1 MLEADERPRMAA
13 RVPAPRA
20 ALDNSAAPPAEPAP
34 AAAADA
40 PAAKRRLPWLRLP
53 HPPGRRA
60 PLWLA
65 ALVAGALLAA
75 GPALVGD
82 PEPVRVD
89 ASDFGLGISGVD
101 PSGEMSDAGA

>member
-1 MLEADERPRMAA
+1 MLEADERPRVAA

-20 ALDNSAAPPAEPAP
+20 ALDPPAAT
-34 AAAADA
+34 
-40 PAAKRRLPWLRLP
+40 RRLPGLRRLP

-65 ALVAGALLAA
+65 ALVAGALVAA

-89 ASDFGLGISGVD
+89 ASDFGLGIGGVD
-101 PSGEMSDAGA
+101 PSGEMSDAGARRGITEA